1 MQEKAIAEKKSNA
14 FKVIEFTLGDEV
26 YAIDLSDVRE
36 VIDYFP
42 EKSQVTSTSYVG
54 AFSRALG
61 TYKENIYCITM
72 YRGTELTILDP
83 KRRLF
88 TKDNGGERKN
98 YRILVLHP
106 HLTRIPTGLLVD
118 EVRNITT
125 FSHGQVDTPSSIVN
139 RNEGMVRG
147 IIRKGDPGV
156 TGTKE
161 LLIWLD
167 VAALIHQMEESC

>member
-1 MQEKAIAEKKSNA
+1 MDEKNSAEKISDA
-14 FKVIEFTLGDEV
+14 FKVVEFTLGNEV
-26 YAIDLSDVRE
+26 YAIDLSDIKE

-42 EKSQVTSTSYVG
+42 QKSQVTSTSYIG

-61 TYKENIYCITM
+61 TYKENIYSITTH
-72 YRGTELTILDP
+72 RGEELTILDP

-88 TKDNGGERKN
+88 TKDNGVERKN

-125 FSHGQVDTPSSIVN
+125 FSHDQVDTPASIVN
-139 RNEGMVRG
+139 RNEGMVKG
-147 IIRKGDPGV
+147 IIRKGDPGL
-156 TGTKE
+156 TGTQE

-167 VAALIHQMEESC
+167 VPALVHQMEES

>member
-1 MQEKAIAEKKSNA
+1 MMQEKSGTEKKSDV
-14 FKVIEFTLGDEV
+14 FKVIEFTLGNEV
-26 YAIDLSDVRE
+26 YAVDLSDVKE

-61 TYKENIYCITM
+61 TYKENIYCIIM
-72 YRGTELTILDP
+72 HRGEELTILDP
-83 KRRLF
+83 RRRLF

-118 EVRNITT
+118 EVRNITA
-125 FSHGQVDTPSSIVN
+125 FSHGQVDKPSSIVN

-147 IIRKGDPGV
+147 IIRKGDPGG

-167 VAALIHQMEESC
+167 VPALIHQMEKS

>member
-1 MQEKAIAEKKSNA
+1 MQEKATAENKSDM
-14 FKVIEFTLGDEV
+14 FKVIEFTLGSEV
-26 YAIDLSDVRE
+26 YAIDLSDVKE

-42 EKSQVTSTSYVG
+42 EKSQVTSSSYVG

-72 YRGTELTILDP
+72 HRGTELTILDP
-83 KRRLF
+83 KLRLF
-88 TKDNGGERKN
+88 TKDNGRQRKN

-125 FSHGQVDTPSSIVN
+125 FSYGQVDTPASIVN

-147 IIRKGDPGV
+147 IIRKGGPGM
-156 TGTKE
+156 TGIQE

-167 VAALIHQMEESC
+167 VTALIHQMEES

>member
-1 MQEKAIAEKKSNA
+1 MQEETAGQKSDT
-14 FKVIEFTLGDEV
+14 FKVIEFTLGNEV
-26 YAIDLSDVRE
+26 YAIDLSDVKE

-42 EKSQVTSTSYVG
+42 DKSQVTSTSYIG

-61 TYKENIYCITM
+61 TYKENIYSITVH
-72 YRGTELTILDP
+72 RGVELTILDP
-83 KRRLF
+83 RRRLF
-88 TKDNGGERKN
+88 TKDSGGERKN
-98 YRILVLHP
+98 YRILVIHS

-125 FSHGQVDTPSSIVN
+125 FSYDQVDAPSSIIN

-147 IIRKGDPGV
+147 IIRKGDSGV
-156 TGTKE
+156 NGAKE

-167 VAALIHQMEESC
+167 VPALIHQMEESR

>member
-1 MQEKAIAEKKSNA
+1 MMQGQSDVEKKNDT
-14 FKVIEFTLGDEV
+14 FKVIEFFLGNEV
-26 YAIDLSDVRE
+26 YAVDLSDVRE
-36 VIDYFP
+36 VIDYTP
-42 EKSQVTSTSYVG
+42 EKIQVTSTSYIG

-72 YRGTELTILDP
+72 HRGEELTLLDP
-83 KRRLF
+83 RRRLF

-98 YRILVLHP
+98 YRVLVLHP

-125 FSHGQVDTPSSIVN
+125 FSHGQVDKPSSIIN

-147 IIRKGDPGV
+147 IIRKGDPGG

-167 VAALIHQMEESC
+167 IPALIRQMEES